1 MQGKIMAGTLIR
13 KIVTIVQET
22 RTEIGEKVDPPTRQ
36 CAAVAVIN
44 NPYAGRFSRDLT
56 ELEVAG
62 AELGDLLGQ
71 KAMDALDI
79 GADEVESFGK
89 AAIVGENGE
98 KEHAAACMHPTMGKP
113 LRAAVGPAPSIIPS
127 AKKIG
132 GPGTAIDC
140 PLHHKEDVWTFS
152 HFDAMEISLSDA
164 PRANEIVVIIA
175 LTDSGRPLHR
185 VGEDKA
191 ATDVGAH

>member
-140 PLHHKEDVWTFS
+140 PLHHKEDIWTFS